1 MSLATPI
8 HDERLAPPFDDLIP
22 ADVSADML
30 ADFGAV
36 EGPHWLEGPAWDRR
50 NNCLLFSDVK
60 ANAIY
65 RWDRR
70 DGLRLFICGR
80 AATPGRNP
88 RRWRSR
94 IPTASPLIVRAAC

>member
-8 HDERLAPPFDDLIP
+8 RVERLAPPFDDLIP
-22 ADVSADML
+22 ADISADVL
-30 ADFGAV
+30 ADFD
-36 EGPHWLEGPAWDRR
+36 GPHWLEGPAWDRR

-70 DGLRLFICGR
+70 DGLRLFMRPSGYTGPEP
-80 AATPGRNP
+80 APAQP
-88 RRWRSR
+88 
-94 IPTASPLIVRAAC
+94 